1 MGTSNLNTI
10 SCRIKI
16 RELLLIKKEQLENS
30 NEASV
35 AEDDYSDR
43 ELQVVSNG
51 DSNLARNGFFIQVA
65 RFICILIETGFQHM
79 KQRLKVLC

>member
-10 SCRIKI
+10 SCRTKI
-16 RELLLIKKEQLENS
+16 RELLLIKREQLENS
-30 NEASV
+30 SEASV

-65 RFICILIETGFQHM
+65 RFMCPN
-79 KQRLKVLC
+79 